1 MYKLLSTILL
11 IVFISNTSTAQS
23 KIKGNRNVTIIETEV
38 NSFNKLV
45 LGDKFKASI
54 IKDTK
59 ASVEI
64 ETDENLH
71 DVIQFGVADSVL
83 SFKPTK
89 RITSFK
95 KMNITIRYNEA
106 LHKIHLK
113 DNAELNAVNTIDNE
127 EIYLKIDDNSNAN
140 INVKNEAF
148 NLINNSSSSMKI
160 GAKSRLNIDSSI
172 VNLELNE
179 SSKTEALISCDTLN
193 VDMYQRAD
201 AKIEG
206 DLKFIKANT
215 INSTHL
221 VGKNLTTNSCEIISE
236 DSSDFSIEVLDDI
249 IIESSGSSEVYLYG
263 NPEITIR
270 KFSDSAKL
278 HKKEK

>member
-1 MYKLLSTILL
+1 MSTILI

-45 LGDKFKASI
+45 IGDKFKASI
-54 IKDTK
+54 IKDSK

-83 SFKPTK
+83 SFETTK
-89 RITSFK
+89 RITSYR

-127 EIYLKIDDNSNAN
+127 EIYLKIDDNANAN
-140 INVKNEAF
+140 INVNNQSF
-148 NLINNSSSSMKI
+148 NLINNNSSSLGS
-160 GAKSRLNIDSSI
+160 KSRLNIDSRI

-201 AKIEG
+201 AQIEG

-215 INSTHL
+215 INSTHF
-221 VGKNLTTNSCEIISE
+221 VGKNLTTNACEIISE
-236 DSSDFSIEVLDDI
+236 DSSDFSIEVLEDI
-249 IIESSGSSEVYLYG
+249 TIESSGSSEVYLYG